1 MTGAAY
7 SSETLGTRGATQA
20 GAGGVP
26 DVRILDANPRGGS
39 RLRDPLELVEGA
51 KFGDVIDLQALH
63 ANGGQWKEAQGPQG
77 YLWGLGA
84 SRGQGN
90 CGV

>member
-1 MTGAAY
+1 M
-7 SSETLGTRGATQA
+7 SSLQFRGPRDQ
-20 GAGGVP
+20 GSHPGWRGGIP

-39 RLRDPLELVEGA
+39 RLGDPLESVEGA

-63 ANGGQWKEAQGPQG
+63 ANGGQWREAQGPEG